1 MTTNETPETPSEPMT
16 EERFRLE
23 AIRAYLAL
31 ALNGAT
37 LQLLSER
44 APQNDTKN
52 AMAYRCI
59 VSANGRTHET
69 TFSQGKGNVD
79 AWCAKNIPTCLRQAR
94 KGLIGRTITDR
105 DAALLLGPEAL
116 PSYRNSLD
124 GAPKLAALRETY
136 RPSLGTVLWAL
147 FRDADG
153 IEDHEDWVSWAE
165 DLGFFSDGR
174 ETSAQSIA
182 LVRKA
187 MHDFEACRKSYFFLR
202 SVFGSYYERLMEL
215 SREI

>member
-1 MTTNETPETPSEPMT
+1 MTTNETPAEPMT
-16 EERFRLE
+16 EERFGIE
-23 AIRAYLAL
+23 AIRACLAL
-31 ALNGAT
+31 APNGAT
-37 LQLLSER
+37 PQLQSER
-44 APQNDTKN
+44 NPKGDTKL

-69 TFSQGKGNVD
+69 PFTTGKGNVD

-116 PSYRNSLD
+116 SSYQNSLD
-124 GAPKLAALRETY
+124 GAPKLAALREAY
-136 RPSLGTVLWAL
+136 RPELGTVLWAL
-147 FRDADG
+147 FRNADG

-165 DLGFFSDGR
+165 DLGYFSEGPGSLKTR
-174 ETSAQSIA
+174 AERIAQ
-182 LVRKA
+182 VRKA

-202 SVFGSYYERLMEL
+202 SVFGSHFDRLMEL
-215 SREI
+215 SREV